1 MVGIDRSAS
10 FTAIIDGDGASRSY
24 GTGGLR
30 MMKRLAIAVLAIAFG
45 GSVHAA
51 DDEHHS
57 HPAPE
62 KLGTVTFPTSCAP
75 ALKPAFE
82 RALALLHSFAYAA
95 SEQAFRDVAA
105 RDPSCA
111 IAHWGIAMSLFH
123 QLWEPPSGPD
133 LREGAEQSRRAVEI
147 RAGSHRERQFIE
159 ALDTY
164 YRDAQKDAHG
174 VRAERY
180 ARAMAEVARSNP
192 SDPEA
197 QIFYA
202 LALIATAPPADK
214 AHSNQKQAAKIL
226 EPLFRQ
232 QPQHPG
238 LAHYLI
244 HAYDSAE
251 LAPQGLAAARA
262 YSKIAPSAPH
272 ALHMPSH
279 IFTRL
284 GLWDDSIASNQAA
297 RAAAHKQGD
306 LGEELHAMDYLTY
319 AYLQRGRYADAEQ
332 VVADLRSMN
341 ALPAPQFK
349 VGYAAT
355 AMPVRLAIE
364 RRDWDSAASLEPLPQ
379 SAPHVAALVYWA
391 RALGQARAGH
401 PRSSDVDIGKLQACL
416 SELKSGGN
424 LYWATQVDVLIKEA
438 QAWRSA
444 TDGDAEAAVLSLRT
458 AADEEDAVEKLPVTP
473 GPIVPAREQLGELLL
488 GLQRPDQALRE
499 FQTALTF
506 APDRRGAL
514 VGAITAAERLGDT
527 QTATQLRAELA
538 Q

>member
-1 MVGIDRSAS
+1 M
-10 FTAIIDGDGASRSY
+10 
-24 GTGGLR
+24 
-30 MMKRLAIAVLAIAFG
+30 MMKRAAAAVLAIAFG

-62 KLGTVTFPTSCAP
+62 ELGTVTFPTSCTP
-75 ALKPAFE
+75 ALKPVFE

-95 SEQAFRDVAA
+95 SEQAFREVAA

-123 QLWEPPSGPD
+123 QLWEPPSD
-133 LREGAEQSRRAVEI
+133 EERREGAEQVRMAVEI
-147 RAGSHRERQFIE
+147 HAGSLRERQFIA

-164 YRDAQKDAHG
+164 YRDPKHEAPA

-180 ARAMAEVARSNP
+180 ARAMADVAQSNP
-192 SDPEA
+192 RDAEA

-214 AHSNQKQAAKIL
+214 AHTNQKRAAEIL

-232 QPQHPG
+232 QPRHPG

-251 LAPQGLAAARA
+251 LAPRGLAAARA

-319 AYLQRGRYADAEQ
+319 AYLQRGRYAEAEQ
-332 VVADLRSMN
+332 VVVELRSMTN
-341 ALPAPQFK
+341 LPASQFK

-355 AMPVRLAIE
+355 AMPVRVAIE
-364 RRDWDSAASLEPLPQ
+364 RRAWHSAAALESLPQ

-391 RALGQARAGH
+391 RALAQARAGQ
-401 PRSSDVDIGKLQACL
+401 PRSSDAEIDRLHTCLREAQAA
-416 SELKSGGN
+416 GN
-424 LYWATQVDVLIKEA
+424 KYWATQVDALLKEA
-438 QAWRSA
+438 QAWRFA
-444 TDGDAEAAVLSLRT
+444 ADGESEAAILSLRT

-488 GLQRPDQALRE
+488 DLRRPDQALRE
-499 FQTALTF
+499 FRTALTF
-506 APDRRGAL
+506 APGRRGAL
-514 VGAITAAERLGDT
+514 VGAITAAEHVGDT
-527 QTATQLRAELA
+527 ETATQLRTQLT

>member
-1 MVGIDRSAS
+1 
-10 FTAIIDGDGASRSY
+10 
-24 GTGGLR
+24 
-30 MMKRLAIAVLAIAFG
+30 MMKRAAAAVLAMAFAR
-45 GSVHAA
+45 SVHPS

-62 KLGTVTFPTSCAP
+62 QLGSVTFATSCTSAV
-75 ALKPAFE
+75 KPVFE
-82 RALALLHSFAYAA
+82 RALALLHSFAYTA
-95 SEQAFRDVAA
+95 SEHAFRDVAG
-105 RDPSCA
+105 RDPGCA

-123 QLWEPPSGPD
+123 QLWEPPSGD
-133 LREGAEQSRRAVEI
+133 ELREGAEQIRRAVEI
-147 RAGSHRERQFIE
+147 RAGSLRERQFIE

-164 YRDAQKDAHG
+164 YRDPDQEAPAA
-174 VRAERY
+174 RAERY
-180 ARAMAEVARSNP
+180 ARAMADVARNNP
-192 SDPEA
+192 RDAEA

-214 AHSNQKQAAKIL
+214 AHRNQKRAAEIL
-226 EPLFRQ
+226 EPIFRQ

-251 LAPQGLAAARA
+251 LAPRALAAARA

-297 RAAAHKQGD
+297 RAAAHMQGD

-319 AYLQRGRYADAEQ
+319 AYLQRGRYADAEH
-332 VVADLRSMN
+332 VVADLRLMKDS
-341 ALPAPQFK
+341 PAAQFK
-349 VGYAAT
+349 AAYAAT

-364 RRDWDSAASLEPLPQ
+364 RHDWDSAASLDPLPQ
-379 SAPHVAALVYWA
+379 SAPQVVALIYWA
-391 RALGQARAGH
+391 RALGHARAGH
-401 PRSSDVDIGKLQACL
+401 PRSSDADIGKLQACL
-416 SELKSGGN
+416 SELKSAGN

-438 QAWRSA
+438 QAWGLA

-473 GPIVPAREQLGELLL
+473 GPIVPAREQLGELFLNL
-488 GLQRPDQALRE
+488 NRPDEALRE
-499 FQTALTF
+499 FRTTLLL
-506 APDRRGAL
+506 APRRRGAL
-514 VGAITAAERLGDT
+514 VGAIAAAERLGNI
-527 QTATQLRAELA
+527 QAAAQLRAELT

>member
-1 MVGIDRSAS
+1 
-10 FTAIIDGDGASRSY
+10 
-24 GTGGLR
+24 
-30 MMKRLAIAVLAIAFG
+30 MMRRVATAVLAMAFG
-45 GSVHAA
+45 GAVHATG
-51 DDEHHS
+51 DEHHS
-57 HPAPE
+57 HPPPE
-62 KLGTVTFPTSCAP
+62 RLGAVTFPTSCTP
-75 ALKPAFE
+75 ALQSAFD

-105 RDPSCA
+105 RDPGCA

-133 LREGAEQSRRAVEI
+133 LRGGAEQVQRAMEI
-147 RAGSHRERQFIE
+147 RAGSPRERQFIG

-164 YRDAQKDAHG
+164 YRGAQQDAHG

-214 AHSNQKQAAKIL
+214 THSNQKQAAEIL

-251 LAPQGLAAARA
+251 LAPRGLAAARA

-319 AYLQRGRYADAEQ
+319 AYLQRGRDAEADQ
-332 VVADLRSMN
+332 VVVELRAMKD
-341 ALPAPQFK
+341 LPAPQFK

-364 RRDWDSAASLEPLPQ
+364 RRAWEDAASLEPLPN
-379 SAPHVAALVYWA
+379 SAAHVAALVYWA

-401 PRSSDVDIGKLQACL
+401 PRSADADIDRLQACL
-416 SELKSGGN
+416 REVQTAGN
-424 LYWATQVDVLIKEA
+424 KYWATQVGALVKEA
-438 QAWRSA
+438 QGWRFLA
-444 TDGDAEAAVLSLRT
+444 DGDAEAAILSLRA

-473 GPIVPAREQLGELLL
+473 GPVVPAREQLGELLL
-488 GLQRPDQALRE
+488 ALKRPDAALRE
-499 FQTALTF
+499 FRTDLTF
-506 APDRRGAL
+506 APGRRGAL
-514 VGAITAAERLGDT
+514 VGAITAAEQLGDT
-527 QTATQLRAELA
+527 ETAMQLRAELGH
-538 Q
+538 